1 MPKVRTL
8 SQVTPLNPRDRVG
21 DSAPAAIPSPV
32 APPPQAA
39 PAPPAPAPAKPRG
52 RRSLRRLLL
61 VVAPLIVLALGLAYW
76 LTGGRFVSTDNA
88 YVGAEKSLITPQV
101 SGAILNVHLVE
112 GQRVEVGQALFDIDP
127 ASYRTALALAKGRL
141 DAAKVVFENLR
152 TSFLSNV
159 DQIKMG
165 QQAVDLRQADYDR
178 KIALLNQHSGTRVD
192 SDTAAAALIQARQIL
207 TFVQQQQAATL
218 VKLGGSVD
226 ASVDS
231 FPDYIQAKAQVED
244 AERNLVN
251 TKLVAPIAG
260 VATLVTQIQLG
271 RFSPAGS
278 PVFAII
284 ADKGLWIDVNPKE
297 SDLTYIHTGLPA
309 SVSVDA
315 FPDRQWRGNV
325 CSIAPGTGAE
335 FAVLPPQNASGN
347 WVKVVQRVPLRVC
360 FEDKEDTTNLR
371 AGMSAYVS
379 IDTRRSRSI
388 ARVLAYWKSWIPGL
402 ATADAAQK

>member
-1 MPKVRTL
+1 L

-21 DSAPAAIPSPV
+21 DSSPSP
-32 APPPQAA
+32 APVPAPQAA
-39 PAPPAPAPAKPRG
+39 PAPPPPAPLPIKPRA
-52 RRSLRRLLL
+52 RRPLRTLLL
-61 VVAPLIVLALGLAYW
+61 IVAPIVALALGFAYW
-76 LTGGRFVSTDNA
+76 LTGGRYVSTDNA
-88 YVGAEKSLITPQV
+88 YVGADKVLITPQV
-101 SGAILNVHLVE
+101 SGAILDVHVIE
-112 GQRVEVGQALFDIDP
+112 GQRVEVGQDLFDIDP
-127 ASYRTALALAKGRL
+127 APYRTALALARGRL
-141 DAAKVVFENLR
+141 DAAKVAFANLR
-152 TSFLSNV
+152 TSYLSNE

-165 QQAVDLRQADYDR
+165 QQSVDLRQADYDR

-218 VKLGGSVD
+218 VKLGGGID
-226 ASVDS
+226 APVESN
-231 FPDYIQAKAQVED
+231 PDYIQAKAQVDD
-244 AERNLVN
+244 AERNLAN
-251 TKLVAPIAG
+251 TKILAPIAG

-284 ADKGLWIDVNPKE
+284 ADKGLWVDVNPKE
-297 SDLTYIHTGLPA
+297 SDLTYVHTGLPA

-315 FPDRQWRGNV
+315 FPDRQWQGNV

-360 FEDKEDTTNLR
+360 FDGKEDTTNLR
-371 AGMSAYVS
+371 AGMSAYVA
-379 IDTRRSRSI
+379 IDTGRSRSI
-388 ARVLAYWKSWIPGL
+388 AGVFAYWKSWIPGL
-402 ATADAAQK
+402 ATASASQK